1 MISTQIIGLS
11 IFFIVFAPIL
21 VAQTDYLKQTVGVG
35 VGVGAPL
42 GMFGET
48 FEIFKNAPGVQVEY
62 GYRLHRNLQA
72 DVGFES
78 VINGWN
84 TSNVCQSP
92 DSPATNAEYMI
103 PFGGRG
109 ILPLNGGKV
118 LLSLGG
124 GGAYLKYTSPCIY
137 DNGNRFVLSQNVGWG
152 GYVLG
157 AASVVVDKAQRFRV
171 GFVTRYY
178 RAGTETLVSGAH
190 RKDRWLNVYG
200 EFSFSF

>member
-35 VGVGAPL
+35 VGAPL
-42 GMFGET
+42 GRFGET

-137 DNGNRFVLSQNVGWG
+137 DNGNRFVLSQNGLWRS
-152 GYVLG
+152 
-157 AASVVVDKAQRFRV
+157 AAVEAEARSPA
-171 GFVTRYY
+171 TWP
-178 RAGTETLVSGAH
+178 
-190 RKDRWLNVYG
+190 DRR
-200 EFSFSF
+200 